1 MIIPDIYI
9 TRSRSLDFLMQ
20 SIRPEIRAVAEAL
33 AETEEEIELLK
44 IELSRVEEERQ
55 GAERRI
61 SGLRNSIE
69 ALEYEGEILEY
80 ELDASIENVA
90 RGINNSNVG

>member
-44 IELSRVEEERQ
+44 IELSRVEEELQ